1 MSSMFDGL
9 GERLRR
15 RTGSVVVDS
24 FFYGIAAAGRLHPR
38 ARPERHNLEVLRD
51 VPYLGTGLPEHRL
64 DIYRP
69 RDAGSSSRLPVVL
82 YVHGGGFRM
91 LSKDTHWLMA
101 IAFARR
107 GYVVFNV
114 SYRLAPRHPFP
125 AAVADVCAA
134 FEWVTRHAAD
144 YGGDPDRIVLA
155 GESAGANLVTSL
167 ALAAA
172 YRRPEPCA
180 RAVWETGV
188 RPRAVV
194 AACGML
200 QVSDPQR
207 IQRRWPHIKPWVN
220 DRILEVA
227 DTYLTGANLAD
238 EGALDL
244 ADPLVL
250 LERGHAPERALPPFF
265 APCGT
270 KDPLLDDTRRLA
282 AALERLG
289 VACEAPLYEGEPH
302 AFHAFIWRPNA
313 RACWEDTYRFLDRH
327 VAPGKERNEH
337 RNTNP
342 SAETADEHP

>member
-1 MSSMFDGL
+1 MSSPFNGL

-15 RTGSVVVDS
+15 RTGTVVVDS

-69 RDAGSSSRLPVVL
+69 RDAKPGATLPVVL
-82 YVHGGGFRM
+82 YVHGGGFRI

-107 GYVVFNV
+107 GYVVFNIG
-114 SYRLAPRHPFP
+114 YRLAPRHPFP
-125 AAVADVCAA
+125 AAIADVCAA
-134 FEWVTRHAAD
+134 YEWVARHAAE

-167 ALAAA
+167 ALTAS

-180 RAVWETGV
+180 RAVWETGA

-220 DRILEVA
+220 DRILEVT
-227 DTYLTGANLAD
+227 DTYLQGASLDA
-238 EGALDL
+238 GALDL

-250 LERGHAPERALPPFF
+250 LERGHAPERPLPPFF

-270 KDPLLDDTRRLA
+270 KDPLLDDSRRLK

-289 VACEAPLYEGEPH
+289 VACEAPVYEGEVH
-302 AFHAFIWRPNA
+302 AFHALIWRPNA
-313 RACWEDTYRFLDRH
+313 RSCWEHTFRFLDRH
-327 VAPGKERNEH
+327 VASGAPANEN
-337 RNTNP
+337 R
-342 SAETADEHP
+342 SADRTSEGANDQP